1 MQEIRVLS
9 ATGMLG
15 SGFKPATLKAALERN
30 PHFIGVDSGSTDPGP
45 FYLGSGESMF
55 SEEAYKNDLRLL
67 LIARTQFKIPLIIG
81 SACTAGAKPHLER
94 LKRLALEVAR
104 EEKLS
109 FKLAFIHSDQ
119 DKEYLVR
126 KLHEGKIRALDNAPD
141 LTETVIHDSAHI
153 VGMAGVEPFI
163 EALGRGADVIIAGR
177 ASDTSI
183 FAALPH
189 MEGIPAGIAWHA
201 AKVLECGAACVT
213 HRKYPDCN
221 FAYLRSDHFVI
232 DPPNPDYRCDPES
245 VASHNLYENASPYEL
260 IEPGGIL
267 DTYDCSY
274 EAISDRAVKVS
285 GSRFRPVDEYT
296 IKLEG
301 SALAG
306 YQTIILGT
314 VRDPVILMQL
324 DSWLKNL
331 FEACEDRIAA
341 MYSNEVKAK
350 YKMQVKI
357 IGRNFTMGVTE
368 PVQTSAH
375 EVGLLFQVVAH
386 TQDLSKSIA
395 KTISHFALHFPVP
408 EWTGLIT
415 TLAFPFSPPETS
427 KGPLYRFN
435 MNHVIIPNSPL
446 ELFPIEYIRI

>member
-15 SGFKPATLKAALERN
+15 SGFKPATLKAALDRS

-55 SEEAYKNDLRLL
+55 SEQAYKRDLRLL
-67 LIARTQFKIPLIIG
+67 LIARGQLKIPLIIG
-81 SACTAGAKPHLER
+81 SACTAGAKPHLEQ
-94 LKRLALEVAR
+94 LKRLVLEIAS

-109 FKLAFIHSDQ
+109 FKLAIIHSDQ
-119 DKEYLVR
+119 DKNYLVHR
-126 KLHEGKIRALDNAPD
+126 LREGKIRALENAPA
-141 LTETVIHDSAHI
+141 LTESVIHQSVHI

-163 EALGRGADVIIAGR
+163 EALDQGADVVIAGR

-183 FAALPH
+183 FAALPYK
-189 MEGIPAGIAWHA
+189 EGIPAGIAWHA

-285 GSRFRPVDEYT
+285 GSRFKPVDEYT

-314 VRDPVILMQL
+314 IRDPVILMQL

-331 FEACEDRIAA
+331 LEACEERIAA
-341 MYSNEVKAK
+341 IYSDEIKEK

-357 IGRNFTMGVTE
+357 IGKDSTMGE
-368 PVQTSAH
+368 
-375 EVGLLFQVVAH
+375 
-386 TQDLSKSIA
+386 
-395 KTISHFALHFPVP
+395 
-408 EWTGLIT
+408 
-415 TLAFPFSPPETS
+415 
-427 KGPLYRFN
+427 
-435 MNHVIIPNSPL
+435 
-446 ELFPIEYIRI
+446 